1 MSGGEARRPNSA
13 ESRRRKALERRVWG
27 ALATIP
33 DPATPNVDLMN
44 MGMVYAVAIGDGGE
58 VRIDLAFSSPG
69 HPGNLEL
76 PKRVADTLRE
86 LSGVSECRVRIV
98 SDPPWTLDRVSD
110 YARLNLAV
118 VGDGT

>member
-1 MSGGEARRPNSA
+1 MTPTDPHR
-13 ESRRRKALERRVWG
+13 SRTAGVRQRKVLERRVWG
-27 ALATIP
+27 ALTSIP

-44 MGMVYAVAIGDGGE
+44 MGMIYQVEIGERGE

-69 HPGNLEL
+69 HPGNLDL
-76 PKRVADTLRE
+76 PKRVADTIRE
-86 LSGVSECRVRIV
+86 LDGITDCRVRVV

-110 YARLNLAV
+110 YARVNLSV